1 MKCRQCNTEAPT
13 GELRCLN
20 CGSAVS
26 LLTPGDMAPRLQQ
39 VRVTELLANAPPAL
53 LWLAEKGN
61 NRERLF
67 IAEYE
72 PKGGG
77 KAVVRDFNLWFQNLK
92 GLPAGVIPVL
102 DSRYIHEE
110 RSYLVFEA
118 PGGQS
123 VKRALEGGQNA
134 IPPSEFLH
142 ELIEILDQF
151 TQSLPGSSHGW
162 IRPETVMVFPDGR
175 LLLGPPSFAPGA
187 APSPQSDL
195 RDCAAITAQWAGI
208 SLRQSDAEAEQSK
221 QLQKFDDWALASTL
235 EWMLL
240 CKDRAPQSAG
250 AITAF
255 LREASAV
262 WKGEPGKDASA
273 ALNTLKSLYQR
284 SGSAIVKREI
294 ENTETRIATTP
305 TATPTPPQPRRD
317 VKPAP
322 VVEDQSDA
330 KPETPEIK
338 LAPAPPPPLPAPEVK
353 PEHPPEFAPEPAPLP
368 LVLPSPTPKKSRWIW
383 IGVLTLGVIFG
394 IYYYVSG
401 APLRELSDYLTK
413 KMIVNTNGPSAYAVY
428 QKAVR
433 EKGPDSSLVKSMN
446 QKALP
451 VLQNASKQAFDS
463 WYKESELSKP
473 LEQRSPGETAITTWD
488 EMVQLQEWLN
498 SIQKNSLST
507 AQYEYALGMA
517 AYGRHNWNEAR
528 DRFENALKNQQNWSL
543 ALNGL
548 GKAYNGL
555 QQYDQSEKYY
565 RLATEADPSWC
576 FPHVNLGA
584 LHERLNNFDASEREY
599 RSAIKLYPS
608 RPTFHYYLA
617 TLYYAQSRK
626 LRNKQYWPAACA
638 EFKEALN
645 PSSGRGLTPNETT
658 LAGQRRNLVCQ
669 GL

>member
-1 MKCRQCNTEAPT
+1 
-13 GELRCLN
+13 
-20 CGSAVS
+20 VS
-26 LLTPGDMAPRLQQ
+26 VLTPGDMAPRLQQ

-53 LWLAEKGN
+53 LWLAEKGS

-72 PKGGG
+72 PKGGA
-77 KAVVRDFNLWFQNLK
+77 KAVLRDFNLWFQNLK
-92 GLPAGVIPVL
+92 TLSANIIPIL

-123 VKRALEGGQNA
+123 VKRALESGQNTM
-134 IPPSEFLH
+134 PSFEFLH
-142 ELIEILDQF
+142 ELLEILDQF
-151 TQSLPGSSHGW
+151 TRSLPGSSHGW

-187 APSPQSDL
+187 VPNPQSDL
-195 RDCAAITAQWAGI
+195 RDCAAIAAQWAGI
-208 SLRQSDAEAEQSK
+208 SLRQSDADVEQRK
-221 QLQKFDDWALASTL
+221 ELQKLDDWALASTL

-240 CKDRAPQSAG
+240 CKDRVPPSAG
-250 AITAF
+250 AVTTF

-262 WKGEPGKDASA
+262 RKGEPGKDAAA
-273 ALNTLKSLYQR
+273 ALNTLKGLYQR

-294 ENTETRIATTP
+294 ENTEARIPKTP
-305 TATPTPPQPRRD
+305 PATPPPPQPRQD

-322 VVEDQSDA
+322 EGEARSDA
-330 KPETPEIK
+330 KPEIPEIPVAPAPRPPLPTPEIK
-338 LAPAPPPPLPAPEVK
+338 PEPQPV
-353 PEHPPEFAPEPAPLP
+353 FAPEPAPP
-368 LVLPSPTPKKSRWIW
+368 PPVLPPPPPKKSRWIW
-383 IGVLTLGVIFG
+383 IGALALGVIFG

-401 APLRELSDYLTK
+401 APLRELDDYLAK

-473 LEQRSPGETAITTWD
+473 AEQRPAGETAITTWD

-498 SIQKNSLST
+498 SIQKHSLSS

-517 AYGRHNWNEAR
+517 AYGRRNWNEAR
-528 DRFENALKNQQNWSL
+528 ERFENALKTQPNWSL
-543 ALNGL
+543 ALNGV
-548 GKAYNGL
+548 GKAYYGL
-555 QQYDQSEKYY
+555 QQYDLAEKYY
-565 RLATEADPSWC
+565 RSATEADPSWC

-584 LHERLNNFDASEREY
+584 LFDHLRNFEASEREY
-599 RSAIKLYPS
+599 LQAIKLYPS

-617 TLYYAQSRK
+617 TLYYAHSDK
-626 LRNKQYWPAACA
+626 RNKQHWSAACS
-638 EFKEALN
+638 EFKASLIS
-645 PSSGRGLTPNETT
+645 SSGKSLSPNEAR
-658 LAGQRRNLVCQ
+658 LADLRRKIVCQ
-669 GL
+669 EQ